1 MKSRLKFLE
10 EIVFI
15 FIYRMEKFE
24 VRIVDLEFLNWFLK
38 FRLIIVKNNYSFDEN
53 YLSLLFWNL
62 KVSDLW
68 KESMIIKI
76 LIIYGNEMKIRF

>member
-1 MKSRLKFLE
+1 MKFLE

-15 FIYRMEKFE
+15 LSCWMEKFE
-24 VRIVDLEFLNWFLK
+24 VRIVDLEFFSCFLK
-38 FRLIIVKNNYSFDEN
+38 FRLIIVNKNYSFDEN

-62 KVSDLW
+62 KVSYLW

>member
-1 MKSRLKFLE
+1 
-10 EIVFI
+10 
-15 FIYRMEKFE
+15 MEKFE
-24 VRIVDLEFLNWFLK
+24 DKIVDLEFFNWFLM
-38 FRLIIVKNNYSFDEN
+38 FRLIIVNNNYSFDKN